1 MSNNLDK
8 PVSISDL
15 LGDNPPRFRP
25 VAYYDKHM
33 DCIRIELRD
42 CSITERRFNEHL
54 TVLYDNYPEVNQHDR
69 AGLMIKGVKHLFK
82 ELKLP
87 TGGVLRVTEV
97 LDKLAEK
104 YPHFVD
110 QEVCRVV
117 ADIELTVNLDELV
130 AA

>member
-1 MSNNLDK
+1 MK
-8 PVSISDL
+8 PTTKPITVTDL
-15 LGDNPPRFRP
+15 LGTEPATFRP
-25 VAYYDKHM
+25 VAYYDSHM

-42 CSITERRFNEHL
+42 CSITERRFDEVL

-82 ELKLP
+82 ELNLP
-87 TGGVLRVTEV
+87 TEGIVKVTEV

-104 YPHFVD
+104 YPNVVD
-110 QEVCRVV
+110 KEVCRVV
-117 ADIELTVNLDELV
+117 ADIELTVDLDEAI

>member
-1 MSNNLDK
+1 MK
-8 PVSISDL
+8 PTTESITVSDI
-15 LGDNPPRFRP
+15 LGVEPAKFRP

-42 CSITERRFNEHL
+42 CSITERRFDEFL
-54 TVLYDNYPEVNQHDR
+54 TVLYDNYPDVNEHDR

-82 ELKLP
+82 ELNLP
-87 TGGVLRVTEV
+87 TEGILSVTEV

-104 YPHFVD
+104 YPNVVD
-110 QEVCRVV
+110 KEVCRVV
-117 ADIELTVNLDELV
+117 ADTELTVNLDEAI